1 MKISFLL
8 ITNLYVM
15 DDYVEQAV
23 RAIEGYMSSQESLQ
37 ATNSLTVK
45 NIDIAEP
52 QVLFSQLQ
60 VTKSV
65 LVNLTKPQRELHKP
79 LHRKVYYAVE
89 KAGTLVKNWCET
101 GKDSDAIVPTE
112 KREHLLDILL
122 TIRWWTW
129 VTALQ
134 EGERC
139 TRDANAYGTTC
150 PLEFGGVSRFLLESD
165 SAATPRTLPSYAFEV
180 WQQETHGTLQ
190 EILKWT
196 SEGSKQD
203 DEKHEQSDMV
213 LSFVKAADMP
223 TFTVLGMSSAPI
235 LRNDSKPVAIGYEL
249 TIDLT
254 QDLLGVSHR
263 GWVVRTSLGQEPC
276 VLKRINSEECE
287 ALDLA
292 QLWHPHIVHFIHY
305 WREPPTQYLFLVME
319 LMDGDLARYIKQSPK
334 PPFSMP
340 VAIDVMLQIVKGML
354 YLHEMDITHPLLKSS
369 NILFKQGKNREEF
382 EKEKF
387 LIKLGGF
394 GSPKR
399 RDSRESD
406 ALKKRDV
413 ERFGLICL
421 ELLTGEVQF
430 EEDSWEIDVH
440 IKPEVPDTTLPILK
454 HCITQCLAAQLSFS
468 EILVIL
474 LLAECQI
481 LQSSLDDTYSS
492 SQGIVDNKGHK
503 PFKEHA
509 QG

>member
-1 MKISFLL
+1 
-8 ITNLYVM
+8 M

-23 RAIEGYMSSQESLQ
+23 RAIEGYMGYQESLQ
-37 ATNSLTVK
+37 ASNSLTVK
-45 NIDIAEP
+45 GFDITEP
-52 QVLFSQLQ
+52 QVLFIQLQ

-65 LVNLTKPQRELHKP
+65 LVNLTKPQWELHTP

-89 KAGTLVKNWCET
+89 EAGSLVKNWCEA

-122 TIRWWTW
+122 TLRWWTW
-129 VTALQ
+129 VMALQ

-139 TRDANAYGTTC
+139 TRDANVYGTSC
-150 PLEFGGVSRFLLESD
+150 PLEFGGVSRILLESD

-190 EILKWT
+190 EVLKWT
-196 SEGSKQD
+196 SEGTKQD
-203 DEKHEQSDMV
+203 DEQHEQPDMV
-213 LSFVKAADMP
+213 LSFVKAAGMP

-235 LRNDSKPVAIGYEL
+235 LRNDSKPEATWYEL

-263 GWVVRTSLGQEPC
+263 GWVIRTTLGQEPC
-276 VLKRINSEECE
+276 VLKRTNSEECE
-287 ALDLA
+287 PPELA
-292 QLWHPHIVHFIHY
+292 QLWHPHIVHLIHY
-305 WREPPTQYLFLVME
+305 WREPRTQYLFLVME
-319 LMDGDLARYIKQSPK
+319 LMDGDLARYMKQSPK

-369 NILFKQGKNREEF
+369 NILFKQGKSREEF
-382 EKEKF
+382 QKEKF

-399 RDSRESD
+399 KVSGGSD
-406 ALKKRDV
+406 APKKRDV

-421 ELLTGEVQF
+421 ELLTGEVQL

-440 IKPEVPDTTLPILK
+440 IKPEVPLTTLPILK
-454 HCITQCLAAQLSFS
+454 HCITQCLAAQLTFS
-468 EILVIL
+468 QILVIL

-481 LQSSLDDTYSS
+481 LQSSLEGTNSS
-492 SQGIVDNKGHK
+492 SQGIVDNKGQK
-503 PFKEHA
+503 PLKEHT
-509 QG
+509 QGKVSLE